1 MVESKDGAGA
11 GVAESEGGGSVG
23 LGEGR
28 SPRRERDPGVVV
40 RPARP
45 SEIPAILALWR
56 EADAVP
62 SVSDDPASLR
72 RLLATSEDAL
82 LVAEATGP
90 DPDPGAGEPDPGIPD
105 PGHPDPGDPGAGGR
119 VVGTIVAGW
128 DGWRG
133 NLYRLAVLPCARRR
147 GIALRLVAE
156 AERRLTEKGAVRL
169 SALVM
174 SEHDP
179 AVALWRAAGYTHD
192 PRVGRFVR
200 SLR

>member
-1 MVESKDGAGA
+1 VSSTGRA
-11 GVAESEGGGSVG
+11 
-23 LGEGR
+23 EGR
-28 SPRRERDPGVVV
+28 QDPAPGVVV
-40 RPARP
+40 RPARR

-72 RLLATSEDAL
+72 RLLDTSDDAL
-82 LVAEATGP
+82 LVAETA
-90 DPDPGAGEPDPGIPD
+90 DPGAGA
-105 PGHPDPGDPGAGGR
+105 GDPGAGAGTGAGDRRAGGR
-119 VVGTIVAGW
+119 LVGTIVAGW

-133 NLYRLAVLPCARRR
+133 NLYRLAVLPTARRR

-156 AERRLTEKGAVRL
+156 AERRLAEKGAIRL

-179 AVALWRAAGYTHD
+179 AVALWLAAGYARD

>member
-1 MVESKDGAGA
+1 MGAGMA
-11 GVAESEGGGSVG
+11 
-23 LGEGR
+23 EGR
-28 SPRRERDPGVVV
+28 AARQELEPGVVV
-40 RPARP
+40 RPARR
-45 SEIPAILALWR
+45 SEIPAVLALWR

-62 SVSDDPASLR
+62 SISDDPASLR
-72 RLLATSEDAL
+72 RLLDTSEDAL
-82 LVAEATGP
+82 LVAETADNPEPGGP
-90 DPDPGAGEPDPGIPD
+90 EPDG
-105 PGHPDPGDPGAGGR
+105 PGAGGR
-119 VVGTIVAGW
+119 LVGTIVAGW

-133 NLYRLAVLPCARRR
+133 NLYRLAVLPAARRR

-156 AERRLTEKGAVRL
+156 AERRLAEKGAIRL

-179 AVALWRAAGYTHD
+179 AVALWLAAGYARD

>member
-1 MVESKDGAGA
+1 MGAGMA
-11 GVAESEGGGSVG
+11 
-23 LGEGR
+23 EGR
-28 SPRRERDPGVVV
+28 AARQELGPGVVV
-40 RPARP
+40 RPARR
-45 SEIPAILALWR
+45 SEIPAVLALWR

-62 SVSDDPASLR
+62 SISDDPASLR
-72 RLLATSEDAL
+72 RLLDTSEDAL
-82 LVAEATGP
+82 LVAETADNPEPGGP
-90 DPDPGAGEPDPGIPD
+90 DPDG
-105 PGHPDPGDPGAGGR
+105 PGAGGR
-119 VVGTIVAGW
+119 LVGTIVAGW

-133 NLYRLAVLPCARRR
+133 NLYRLAVLPAARRR

-156 AERRLTEKGAVRL
+156 AERRLAEKGAIRL

-179 AVALWRAAGYTHD
+179 AVALWLAAGYARD

>member
-1 MVESKDGAGA
+1 M
-11 GVAESEGGGSVG
+11 AEREGGGSVG
-23 LGEGR
+23 LGEGQAT
-28 SPRRERDPGVVV
+28 RRERDPGVVV

-62 SVSDDPASLR
+62 SVSDDPASLH

-82 LVAEATGP
+82 LVAEATSP
-90 DPDPGAGEPDPGIPD
+90 DPDHPDLGIPD
-105 PGHPDPGDPGAGGR
+105 PGHPHPDPGDPRAGGR
-119 VVGTIVAGW
+119 LVGTIVAGW

-133 NLYRLAVLPCARRR
+133 NLYRLAVLPSARRR

>member
-1 MVESKDGAGA
+1 M
-11 GVAESEGGGSVG
+11 AEREGGGSVG
-23 LGEGR
+23 LGEGQAT
-28 SPRRERDPGVVV
+28 RRERDPGVVV

-90 DPDPGAGEPDPGIPD
+90 DPGIPD

-119 VVGTIVAGW
+119 LVGTIVAGW

-133 NLYRLAVLPCARRR
+133 NLYRLAVLPTARRR

-156 AERRLTEKGAVRL
+156 AERRLAEKGAIRF

-174 SEHDP
+174 SAHDP
-179 AVALWRAAGYTHD
+179 AVALWRAAGYAHD

>member
-1 MVESKDGAGA
+1 MA
-11 GVAESEGGGSVG
+11 
-23 LGEGR
+23 EGR
-28 SPRRERDPGVVV
+28 AARQDRGPGVVV
-40 RPARP
+40 RPARR
-45 SEIPAILALWR
+45 SEIAAVLALWR

-62 SVSDDPASLR
+62 SISDDPASLR
-72 RLLATSEDAL
+72 RLLDTSEDAL
-82 LVAEATGP
+82 LVAETADSP
-90 DPDPGAGEPDPGIPD
+90 EPGG
-105 PGHPDPGDPGAGGR
+105 PGAGGR
-119 VVGTIVAGW
+119 LVGTIVAGW

-133 NLYRLAVLPCARRR
+133 NLYRLAVLPAARRR

-156 AERRLTEKGAVRL
+156 AERRLAEKGAIRL

-179 AVALWRAAGYTHD
+179 AVALWLAAGYARD

>member
-1 MVESKDGAGA
+1 M
-11 GVAESEGGGSVG
+11 G
-23 LGEGR
+23 LGEVR
-28 SPRRERDPGVVV
+28 AARRERDPGVVV

-45 SEIPAILALWR
+45 SEIPAVLALWR

-82 LVAEATGP
+82 LVAEVR
-90 DPDPGAGEPDPGIPD
+90 DPEAGGSEA
-105 PGHPDPGDPGAGGR
+105 GDPGPGGAEAGGR
-119 VVGTIVAGW
+119 LVGTIVAGW

-133 NLYRLAVLPCARRR
+133 NLYRLAVLPTARRR

-156 AERRLTEKGAVRL
+156 AERRLAEKGAIRF

-174 SEHDP
+174 SAHDP
-179 AVALWRAAGYTHD
+179 AVALWRAAGYAHD

>member
-1 MVESKDGAGA
+1 M
-11 GVAESEGGGSVG
+11 AEGEGGGSVG
-23 LGEGR
+23 SGEGQGTG
-28 SPRRERDPGVVV
+28 RERDPGVVV

-45 SEIPAILALWR
+45 SEIPVILALWR

-62 SVSDDPASLR
+62 SVSDDPTSLR

-82 LVAEATGP
+82 LVAEAM
-90 DPDPGAGEPDPGIPD
+90 DPEAGRS
-105 PGHPDPGDPGAGGR
+105 GAGGR
-119 VVGTIVAGW
+119 LVGTIVAGW

-133 NLYRLAVLPCARRR
+133 NLYRLAVLPTARRR

-156 AERRLTEKGAVRL
+156 AERRLAEKGAIRL

-179 AVALWRAAGYTHD
+179 AVALWHAAGYARD

>member
-1 MVESKDGAGA
+1 M
-11 GVAESEGGGSVG
+11 
-23 LGEGR
+23 GEGQAT
-28 SPRRERDPGVVV
+28 RRERDPRVVV

-72 RLLATSEDAL
+72 RLLATSKDAL

-90 DPDPGAGEPDPGIPD
+90 EATGHPD
-105 PGHPDPGDPGAGGR
+105 PGHPDPGGPKAGGR
-119 VVGTIVAGW
+119 LVGTIVAGW

-133 NLYRLAVLPCARRR
+133 NLYRLAVLPTARRR

-156 AERRLTEKGAVRL
+156 AERRLTEKGAVRF

-192 PRVGRFVR
+192 PRVGRYVR
-200 SLR
+200 SLRPAGGP

>member
-1 MVESKDGAGA
+1 MA
-11 GVAESEGGGSVG
+11 
-23 LGEGR
+23 EGR
-28 SPRRERDPGVVV
+28 AARQDPGPGVVV
-40 RPARP
+40 RPARR
-45 SEIPAILALWR
+45 SEIPAVLALWR

-62 SVSDDPASLR
+62 SISDDPASLH
-72 RLLATSEDAL
+72 RLLDASEDAL
-82 LVAEATGP
+82 LVAETAT
-90 DPDPGAGEPDPGIPD
+90 
-105 PGHPDPGDPGAGGR
+105 PGAGGR
-119 VVGTIVAGW
+119 LVGTIVAGW

-133 NLYRLAVLPCARRR
+133 NLYRLAVLPTARRR

-156 AERRLTEKGAVRL
+156 AEGRLAEKGAIRL

-179 AVALWRAAGYTHD
+179 AVALWLAAGYAHD

>member
-1 MVESKDGAGA
+1 M
-11 GVAESEGGGSVG
+11 AEREGGGSVG
-23 LGEGR
+23 SGEGQAT
-28 SPRRERDPGVVV
+28 RRERDPGVVV

-90 DPDPGAGEPDPGIPD
+90 GPGD
-105 PGHPDPGDPGAGGR
+105 PDPGDPGAGGR
-119 VVGTIVAGW
+119 LVGTIVAGW

-133 NLYRLAVLPCARRR
+133 NLYRLAVLPTARRR

-156 AERRLTEKGAVRL
+156 AERRLAEKGAIRF

-179 AVALWRAAGYTHD
+179 AVALWRAAGYAHD
-192 PRVGRFVR
+192 GRVGRFVR

>member
-1 MVESKDGAGA
+1 V
-11 GVAESEGGGSVG
+11 GSG
-23 LGEGR
+23 HGQAA
-28 SPRRERDPGVVV
+28 RRERDPGVVI

-45 SEIPAILALWR
+45 SEIPAVLALWR
-56 EADAVP
+56 QADAVP

-82 LVAEATGP
+82 LVAEVR
-90 DPDPGAGEPDPGIPD
+90 DPE
-105 PGHPDPGDPGAGGR
+105 AGGSEADDPAAR
-119 VVGTIVAGW
+119 GRLVGTIVAGW

-133 NLYRLAVLPCARRR
+133 NLYRLAVLPTARRR

-156 AERRLTEKGAVRL
+156 AERRLTEKGAIRF

-174 SEHDP
+174 SAHDP
-179 AVALWRAAGYTHD
+179 AVALWRAAGYAHD

-200 SLR
+200 SVR

>member
-1 MVESKDGAGA
+1 MA
-11 GVAESEGGGSVG
+11 
-23 LGEGR
+23 EGR
-28 SPRRERDPGVVV
+28 AARRELGPGVVV
-40 RPARP
+40 RPARR
-45 SEIPAILALWR
+45 SEIPAVLALWR

-62 SVSDDPASLR
+62 SISDDPASLR
-72 RLLATSEDAL
+72 RLLDTSEDAL
-82 LVAEATGP
+82 LVAETADNPEPGGP
-90 DPDPGAGEPDPGIPD
+90 EPDG
-105 PGHPDPGDPGAGGR
+105 PGAGGR
-119 VVGTIVAGW
+119 LVGTIVAGW

-133 NLYRLAVLPCARRR
+133 NLYRLAVLPAARRR

-156 AERRLTEKGAVRL
+156 AERRLAEKGAIRL

-179 AVALWRAAGYTHD
+179 AVALWLAAGYARD